1 MKKSTNFWVSMPE
14 PGVLV
19 IRRPHD
25 FRWVEVRGVYEGP
38 EGDLFQAAL
47 CGLTSPHVAGLFAG
61 DVENVYPGKEDYE
74 FVLRLWEDESG
85 TPL

>member
-1 MKKSTNFWVSMPE
+1 MPE

-25 FRWVEVRGVYEGP
+25 SRWVEVRGVYEGS
-38 EGDLFQAAL
+38 EGDPFQAAL
-47 CGLTSPHVAGLFAG
+47 DGLTSPHVAGLFAG
-61 DVENVYPGKEDYE
+61 DVENVYAEKEDYA
-74 FVLRLWEDESG
+74 FVLRLWEDESV